1 MKSLLLPLTLPKK
14 LIVLGL
20 TLSVT
25 LMPTPAQANPW
36 EDVISDVSSK
46 FNEIIEQFEGYFSSL
61 DAYLDQVVEEVFGA
75 VATDINVALEAA
87 TGQMEIPDP
96 ITARKVLTESL
107 GQGETTV
114 FMENPVTGTQRAA
127 NTLDREMT
135 RASIA
140 SVLGEAGQER
150 VVSEIES
157 TKEAVSQASTLAQQ
171 AQNLDASQKV
181 LKAIAAQNGQIAEV
195 LGQQRL
201 DALQARQDAQYANLN
216 LSNISETLDAEAK
229 ERRLTLMGEAA
240 YELSAIAGN
249 SLLDTTPTQG
259 EED

>member
-1 MKSLLLPLTLPKK
+1 MESAHLSLRLPKK

-25 LMPTPAQANPW
+25 LIPIPSKANSFD
-36 EDVISDVSSK
+36 EVISDVRGK
-46 FNEIIEQFEGYFSSL
+46 FNEIVEQFEGYFSSL
-61 DAYLDQVVEEVFGA
+61 DTYLDQVAEQVFGSIA
-75 VATDINVALEAA
+75 DDINVAIEAA

-96 ITARKVLTESL
+96 ITAREVLAESL
-107 GQGETTV
+107 GQGEKAV
-114 FMENPVTGTQRAA
+114 LMENPVTGTRRAA
-127 NTLDREMT
+127 NKLDREMT

-150 VVSEIES
+150 VASEIEG
-157 TKEAVSQASTLAQQ
+157 TKEAVSQTSSLANLAQ
-171 AQNLDASQKV
+171 NMDASQKV
-181 LKAIAAQNGQIAEV
+181 LKAIAAQNGQMASV
-195 LGQQRL
+195 LGQQRI
-201 DALQARQDAQYANLN
+201 DAMLARQDAQYANLN

-229 ERRLTLMGEAA
+229 ERRMTLMGEAA

-249 SLLDTTPTQG
+249 SLLDTIPTQG